1 MATRRHLETD
11 ETVAPLPMIRLLV
24 QVQLTFSKKKKLSM
38 RTNGTV
44 PEPRTKTKGQHHR
57 QRENMSLPL
66 LHRSFIN
73 TGSCAK
79 ASASSLDV
87 TSFATDCA
95 TMKKTHK
102 RTEGQNQDVSE
113 DRAIVTKRESTRQPH
128 PNHNSPPKNTD
139 AYTCVE
145 NDTQQPRSSNT
156 TNTCFAD
163 NVLRPLTKLKAD
175 AVGSVQTACHDI
187 FRRLF

>member
-1 MATRRHLETD
+1 
-11 ETVAPLPMIRLLV
+11 
-24 QVQLTFSKKKKLSM
+24 M

-128 PNHNSPPKNTD
+128 PNHNSPPKK
-139 AYTCVE
+139 Y
-145 NDTQQPRSSNT
+145 
-156 TNTCFAD
+156 
-163 NVLRPLTKLKAD
+163 
-175 AVGSVQTACHDI
+175 
-187 FRRLF
+187 RRLHLRRKRHPATTIVKYHKHVFCRQRVATFDKAEGGCCWFCSDSMS

>member
-1 MATRRHLETD
+1 
-11 ETVAPLPMIRLLV
+11 
-24 QVQLTFSKKKKLSM
+24 M
-38 RTNGTV
+38 RTSGTV

-87 TSFATDCA
+87 ASFATDCA

-128 PNHNSPPKNTD
+128 PNHNSPSQKIQTPTLASKT
-139 AYTCVE
+139 T
-145 NDTQQPRSSNT
+145 PSNHDRQIPPY
-156 TNTCFAD
+156 TCFAD
-163 NVLRPLTKLKAD
+163 NVLRLLTKLKAD

-187 FRRLF
+187 FR